1 MGGPEIMNEITFI
14 TGNQGKADFLAKH
27 LGVEVGHQ
35 KLDLDEI
42 QSLELHEVAEH
53 KARQAFDILKKPVLV
68 EDVSLSIDNLG
79 GLPGPFIKW
88 FEKAL
93 GLDGLSKLAA
103 GQKVVASVCFVYFD
117 GKRLEFFDGS
127 LVGTI
132 AQSPVGE
139 NGFGFDPIVIPHG
152 HDKTL
157 AQMSDEELKEY
168 SLRTTT
174 VYPKIKE
181 FLQNL

>member
-42 QSLELHEVAEH
+42 QSL
-53 KARQAFDILKKPVLV
+53 
-68 EDVSLSIDNLG
+68 
-79 GLPGPFIKW
+79 
-88 FEKAL
+88 
-93 GLDGLSKLAA
+93 
-103 GQKVVASVCFVYFD
+103 
-117 GKRLEFFDGS
+117 
-127 LVGTI
+127 VGTI

-157 AQMSDEELKEY
+157 AQMSDEELKEN

-181 FLQNL
+181 FLQDL